1 MPSKEYGTASI
12 QISIIAILLIIF
24 FSILR
29 ASLSRRMNK
38 VKINNIIRI
47 VAKASIA
54 EFRNSN
60 GVPTINQVVKNDNP
74 RNIMIKF
81 FFTANVFCFLIS
93 VVFFSSLEICEELS
107 AKQK

>member
-12 QISIIAILLIIF
+12 QISTIAILLIIF

-38 VKINNIIRI
+38 AKFNNIIRI

-60 GVPTINQVVKNDNP
+60 GVPTINEVVKNDNP

-81 FFTANVFCFLIS
+81 FFTVNVFLFP
-93 VVFFSSLEICEELS
+93 
-107 AKQK
+107 